1 VVDISASTG
10 VLAGIEALDPL
21 ARWHRRSAVV
31 GVGLAPGLTNLLA
44 RACVDH
50 LPEVA
55 GIDITILLGLG
66 ERHGADAVRWTIDAL
81 AAPPRSGAARPRR
94 VAIPGSG
101 TRTAHPFPF
110 ADQHAL
116 HASLGIPVTTRLCFD
131 SRALTAAA
139 FALRPALRRLP
150 RDAVA
155 RVATRT
161 RVGSDRYAVTV
172 TASAPD
178 GRTVDAGATG
188 HRQSHATAVVAAH
201 VVRELR
207 AGSVPPGAH
216 HIDQAVDVPTALAEV
231 AGAGV
236 TLHLASRP
244 AERSPARA

>member
-1 VVDISASTG
+1 VVS
-10 VLAGIEALDPL
+10 
-21 ARWHRRSAVV
+21 
-31 GVGLAPGLTNLLA
+31 VGLAPGLTNLLA
-44 RACVDH
+44 RASADAH
-50 LPEVA
+50 AETAQL
-55 GIDITILLGLG
+55 DIAVLLGLG
-66 ERHGADAVRWTIDAL
+66 ERHGADAVRWTLDAL
-81 AAPPRSGAARPRR
+81 AAPPTGPDRPAATRPAGPTRTA
-94 VAIPGSG
+94 VPGFG
-101 TRTAHPFPF
+101 VRTAHPFPF

-178 GRTVDAGATG
+178 GRTVDARATG

-236 TLHLASRP
+236 TLHLANRP